1 MISAPDTE
9 QTTSIYQTDCLI
21 VGGGMVGAAA
31 ALGLAQQGYQVTVL
45 EPDFQQ
51 AVNFSG
57 EYDLRISA
65 VTTDNI
71 NLLKKLGAW
80 SAIAAQRTQPFNELS
95 VCREGEPWLT
105 VGNAQEPAAL
115 GYMIENTVIQHGLF
129 KTMREH
135 SQLTLIEDSLD
146 ELNSAK
152 GFAVTGSGETINFQ
166 RVVGCDGARSRVR
179 QASAIGVAGREYG
192 QSCLLTVVRMPEQS
206 SARTWERFMANGE
219 IHALLPLAER
229 QACLIVYGSTQTVQT
244 WQYSKE
250 HLQEVLKT
258 RFTADIGEFE
268 LLSYGSFPLTRQ
280 TALHYIKQRTIL
292 LGDAAHT
299 IHPMAGQGVNL
310 GFRDVAK
317 LLAVCERINLLDLDS
332 VQVKLALQQ
341 FALSRRADNELMAQ
355 AMDSIGWAFGQAPA
369 PVQTIRRLIVSA
381 MQRITPARRL
391 LSAYASGVWKV

>member
-1 MISAPDTE
+1 
-9 QTTSIYQTDCLI
+9 
-21 VGGGMVGAAA
+21 MVGAAA
-31 ALGLAQQGYQVTVL
+31 ALGLAQQGYQVAVL

-115 GYMIENTVIQHGLF
+115 GYMIENTVIQHGLY

-135 SQLTLIEDSLD
+135 SQITLIEDSLD
-146 ELNSAK
+146 ELNSVK

-192 QSCLLTVVRMPEQS
+192 QSCLLTVVKMPTQIS
-206 SARTWERFMANGE
+206 DRTWERFMANGE
-219 IHALLPLAER
+219 IHALLPLADN
-229 QACLIVYGSTQTVQT
+229 QACLILYGSTQVVQG
-244 WQYSKE
+244 WQQGKE
-250 HLQEVLKT
+250 HLQDVLAT
-258 RFTADIGEFE
+258 RFGNDIGEFT
-268 LLSYGSFPLTRQ
+268 LLRYGSFPLTRQ
-280 TALHYIKQRTIL
+280 TALHYIKGRTIL

-310 GFRDVAK
+310 GFRDVAE
-317 LLAVCERINLLDLDS
+317 LLASCEGVNLLDSDS
-332 VQVKLALQQ
+332 TQVKRALQK
-341 FALSRRADNELMAQ
+341 FVFIRRADNELMAQ
-355 AMDSIGWAFGQAPA
+355 AMDSIGWAFGPAPA
-369 PVQTIRRLIVSA
+369 PVQTIRRLVLAA
-381 MQRITPARRL
+381 MQRFTPTRNL